1 MRVYSKRPVDMDHM
15 VSQVRLHH
23 MVFMCNLLTQPF
35 IQSGFFTTLGGKY
48 F

>member
-1 MRVYSKRPVDMDHM
+1 MRVYSKRPVDM

-35 IQSGFFTTLGGKY
+35 IQSGFFNILGGKY